1 MARGNGI
8 IRCDFDLSLK
18 LTSLNMEPES
28 KMRSESY
35 GKNRMQI
42 PELPS
47 TESASTSAKPKEDSQ
62 SVSSV
67 FREVCESI
75 AIAFILAF
83 LFRTFIG
90 EAFVIPTGS
99 MAPTLMGRHRDLICP
114 ECGFNFQVGTSNE
127 VDASGAVN
135 PGVSLSSAICPNC
148 RYTMDLSTPEA
159 RKENPSYGGDRILVS
174 KFAYWFYEPQRWD
187 VSVFFFPGKARENYI
202 KRMVGLP
209 NETVKIS
216 QGDIFTKPK
225 DATEYT
231 IQRKPPEKIL
241 ATMRPVFDNDCQSE
255 KLRMAGVPSSWMERD
270 QLVSNVTSE
279 PNSSWEVSED
289 GRTFRAVARKSNE
302 SSETVTSPWLTYQ
315 HLPLSYDQ
323 WESVLIGEQAT
334 VPAQL
339 ITDFLSYNMISPT
352 RELSRIP
359 ATSTTAASSQN
370 DSNSGSSSVSSSEAW
385 SGAPLK
391 QTFAENLSPRALQGN
406 PLQQMEPHWV
416 GDLILESELE
426 ITPTASGL
434 NPDGDVIFSL
444 IKGGCSFSATLNLGS
459 GIVTLG
465 TDGVVTSDAASHSA
479 ESIPPKFAPKAQT
492 PILYPG
498 TYRIRFANVDDRMTF
513 WVNDQVQEFSES
525 PEYQRP
531 SERWR
536 PVQTDLTPVRIGF
549 RRGASATDGGVAV
562 SGLKL
567 YRDLYY
573 IATRTTTSN
582 PELGNEL
589 LYRGSEDTVISHLLS
604 TPSRWDVFQ
613 NTPEVEME
621 LGEDQF
627 LFFGDNSACSLDG
640 RQWVSS
646 AFGNPASWGWDQ
658 PQYWVDRSLL
668 KGKAVFLFW
677 PHSWHYIS
685 SGNGEP
691 TIPLWPNTERMK
703 RIR

>member
-1 MARGNGI
+1 
-8 IRCDFDLSLK
+8 
-18 LTSLNMEPES
+18 MEPES
-28 KMRSESY
+28 KMKSESY

-47 TESASTSAKPKEDSQ
+47 AEPMSASAKPKEDSQ
-62 SVSSV
+62 GTFGA

-99 MAPTLMGRHRDLICP
+99 MAPTLMGRHRDLCCP

-127 VDASGAVN
+127 VDASGTVN
-135 PGVSLSSAICPNC
+135 QGVSLPSAICPNC
-148 RYTMDLSTPEA
+148 RYTMDLSTEEA
-159 RKENPSYGGDRILVS
+159 RKANPSYGGDRILVS
-174 KFAYWFYEPQRWD
+174 KFAYWFYGPQRWD

-216 QGDIFTKPK
+216 QGDIFTKAK
-225 DATEYT
+225 EATNYV
-231 IQRKPPEKIL
+231 IQRKSPEKVL
-241 ATMRPVFDNDCQSE
+241 ATMRSVFDNDCQSK
-255 KLRMAGVPSSWMERD
+255 KLRASGVPSSWAERA
-270 QLVSNVTSE
+270 QIASGLTSE

-289 GRTFRAVARKSNE
+289 GRTFRAVASKAGV
-302 SSETVTSPWLTYQ
+302 SEGTAASPWLTYQ
-315 HLPLSYDQ
+315 HFSLSYDQ
-323 WESVLIGEQAT
+323 WESILRDGQAT

-339 ITDFLSYNMISPT
+339 VTDFLSYNLISPS
-352 RELSRIP
+352 RESYQFRSASP
-359 ATSTTAASSQN
+359 TSTVSESGASGDAST
-370 DSNSGSSSVSSSEAW
+370 GEAW
-385 SGAPLK
+385 SGTPLK
-391 QTFAENLSPRALQGN
+391 QAFAESLSPKTLQGAQ
-406 PLQQMEPHWV
+406 LQQMEPHWV

-426 ITPTASGL
+426 ITPTESGL
-434 NPDGDVIFSL
+434 NPEGEVIFSL
-444 IKGGCSFSATLNLGS
+444 IKGGCTFSATLNLGS

-465 TDGVVTSDAASHSA
+465 TGGDAVSEA
-479 ESIPPKFAPKAQT
+479 EALPEEAFRPKFAPKAQT
-492 PILYPG
+492 PIIYPG
-498 TYRIRFANVDDRMTF
+498 KYRIRFANVDDRMTF
-513 WVNDQVQEFSES
+513 WVNDQVQEFSEP
-525 PEYQRP
+525 PEYLRP

-536 PVQTDLTPVRIGF
+536 PTQADLTPVRIGF
-549 RRGASATDGGVAV
+549 RRNGSATSGEVAI

-573 IATRTTTSN
+573 IATRTNMSN

-589 LYRGSEDTVISHLLS
+589 LYRSGSEDAAISRLLS
-604 TPSRWDVFQ
+604 TPSRWDIFQ
-613 NTPEVEME
+613 KTPEVEIE

-640 RQWVSS
+640 RQWVNS
-646 AFGNPASWGWDQ
+646 ASGNPLSWGWNE

-685 SGNGEP
+685 SSEGEP
-691 TIPLWPNTERMK
+691 VIPLWPNIERMK